1 MSSKGLGL
9 KQGML
14 TTVYQESERQRQR
27 KLRAAR
33 REREKIVA
41 EEERSGTRERKS
53 EVRSRGPE
61 NVSLDGAGR
70 MSSIRGVIPTPA
82 LTDKV
87 HLHVSEIDDVYLS
100 TLHKLCAPCMKYIQP
115 RE

>member
-1 MSSKGLGL
+1 MSSRGLGL

-14 TTVYQESERQRQR
+14 TAVYQESERQRQR

-33 REREKIVA
+33 REREKIIA

-53 EVRSRGPE
+53 EVRLRGSE

-70 MSSIRGVIPTPA
+70 VSSIRGVIPTTV

-87 HLHVSEIDDVYLS
+87 HLHVQI
-100 TLHKLCAPCMKYIQP
+100 I
-115 RE
+115 

>member
-14 TTVYQESERQRQR
+14 TTVYQESERLRQR

-33 REREKIVA
+33 RERERIIA
-41 EEERSGTRERKS
+41 EEEKSGTRERKS
-53 EVRSRGPE
+53 EARPREPE
-61 NVSLDGAGR
+61 SETLKSCIGKV
-70 MSSIRGVIPTPA
+70 SSIQGVIPTAA

-87 HLHVSEIDDVYLS
+87 PLPNS
-100 TLHKLCAPCMKYIQP
+100 
-115 RE
+115 